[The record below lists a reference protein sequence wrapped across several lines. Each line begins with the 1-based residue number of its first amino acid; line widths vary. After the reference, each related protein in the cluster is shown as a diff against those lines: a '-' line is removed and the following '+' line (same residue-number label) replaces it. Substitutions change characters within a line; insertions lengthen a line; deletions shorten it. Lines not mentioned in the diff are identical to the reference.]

1 MKWSEVSIGCF
12 SIKYSN
18 EGMRL
23 LTRLFPI
30 DGVGNV
36 RDGQDQRRD
45 VPRAQLLPD
54 LGLKVIDSLI
64 SQVIGTKLSD
74 NHIISFTIYD

>member
-1 MKWSEVSIGCF
+1 MKWSEVSMGCL
-12 SIKYSN
+12 SIKYN

-23 LTRLFPI
+23 LTHLFPI

-45 VPRAQLLPD
+45 VPRAKLLPD

>member
-1 MKWSEVSIGCF
+1 
-12 SIKYSN
+12 
-18 EGMRL
+18 MRL
-23 LTRLFPI
+23 LTHLFSI

>member
-1 MKWSEVSIGCF
+1 MVRGINGLF
-12 SIKYSN
+12 IN
-18 EGMRL
+18 QVHTMRGMRF
-23 LTRLFPI
+23 LTHLFSI
-30 DGVGNV
+30 DGVGDV

-45 VPRAQLLPD
+45 VPRAQLLTD

-74 NHIISFTIYD
+74 NHMISFTIYD